1 MDNLIKT
8 KKPALAIAGLAV
20 AIIFLA
26 GFSALIYKYFEV
38 INEMNRTFSTNPI
51 SHQVNELQQEQVSE
65 ADLEK
70 VYLVASGSIIGDYLA
85 ATAVPG
91 ADLAALS
98 EDCRTKLLALTLP
111 AKYKESHL
119 AKVLLLS
126 KIAQDARDGQTASA
140 VKEIEKFKELA
151 D

>member
-70 VYLVASGSIIGDYLA
+70 AYLAASGSIISDYLA

-98 EDCRTKLLALTLP
+98 EDCRA
-111 AKYKESHL
+111 
-119 AKVLLLS
+119 
-126 KIAQDARDGQTASA
+126 
-140 VKEIEKFKELA
+140 
-151 D
+151 